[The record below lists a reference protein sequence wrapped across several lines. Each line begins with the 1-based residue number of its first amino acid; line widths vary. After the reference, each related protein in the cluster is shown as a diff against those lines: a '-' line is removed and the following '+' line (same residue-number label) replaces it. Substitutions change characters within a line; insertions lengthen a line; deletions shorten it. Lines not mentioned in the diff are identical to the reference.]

1 LRGCKLKYK
10 NIVIGGSL
18 EALSYAY
25 SKGYP
30 VVGIKQRPH
39 FFLDKHR
46 SEWDNLSF
54 FLSLSGQLPIA
65 KGLNSIR
72 IVEEEKIIKCFT
84 ENSRVIEIE
93 YDQIHLVDDLGVGG
107 LALPSVE
114 AKKEYLVFDWIK
126 VVRGGKHPYDYIVD
140 EDSDD
145 FVKKVVFYSGIG
157 YHKQFKNACAVSV
170 LTENKLKS
178 LDYSETYTI
187 LKVREMMKDAGLKG
201 NKNGTQAYNGKPAY
215 QSLKIEFA
223 QRDKVPLHRNQYE
236 NTKTIR
242 FIKDIDLKKDEKLP
256 YNELLEVVFGSP
268 YERGKARTSEDVETE
283 KEV

>member
-1 LRGCKLKYK
+1 MRGCKLKYE

-30 VVGIKQRPH
+30 VVGIKQKPH

-46 SEWDNLSF
+46 SEWENLSF
-54 FLSLSGQLPIA
+54 FLSLAGQLPIA
-65 KGLNSIR
+65 KGLTSLR

-84 ENSRVIEIE
+84 ENSRLIEIE
-93 YDQIHLVDDLGVGG
+93 YEKIHLVDDLGVGG
-107 LALPSVE
+107 IPLPTVE
-114 AKKEYLVFDWIK
+114 AKKEYLVFDWLK
-126 VVRGGKHPYDYIVD
+126 VVRGRNHPYDYIVD

-170 LTENKLKS
+170 LTERKLKS
-178 LDYSETYTI
+178 LDYSETYTL
-187 LKVREMMKDAGLKG
+187 LKVRQMMTDAGLKG
-201 NKNGTQAYNGKPAY
+201 TKNGIQKTTGKPAY

-223 QRDKVPLHRNQYE
+223 QRDKVPLHRNQYK
-236 NTKTIR
+236 NTKTIK
-242 FIKDIDLKKDEKLP
+242 FINDIDLKKDEKLP

-268 YERGKARTSEDVETE
+268 YERGKARTSKDVKGE

>member
-1 LRGCKLKYK
+1 LRGCRLKYK
-10 NIVIGGSL
+10 DIVVGGSL

-46 SEWDNLSF
+46 SEWDSLSF

-65 KGLNSIR
+65 KGLTSIR
-72 IVEEEKIIKCFT
+72 ILEDEKLIKCFT
-84 ENSRVIEIE
+84 ENSRMIEIE
-93 YDQIHLVDDLGVGG
+93 YEKIHLVDDHGVGG
-107 LALPSVE
+107 LPLPTIE
-114 AKKEYLVFDWIK
+114 AKKEYLVFDWLK
-126 VVRGGKHPYDYIVD
+126 VVRGGKHAYDYILD

-157 YHKQFKNACAVSV
+157 YRKQHKNACAVSV
-170 LTENKLKS
+170 LTEYKLKS
-178 LDYSETYTI
+178 LDYSETYTL
-187 LKVREMMKDAGLKG
+187 LKVRQMMTDAGLKG
-201 NKNGTQAYNGKPAY
+201 NRNGTQAYNGKPAY
-215 QSLKIEFA
+215 QSLKVEFS
-223 QRDKVPLHRNQYE
+223 QRDKVPLHRNQYA
-236 NTKTIR
+236 NTKTIK

-268 YERGKARTSEDVETE
+268 YERGKSRTSKDVEGE
-283 KEV
+283 KKV